1 MPNPTKNSLIIYSTL
16 NLYNSMINSKSLIDR
31 FLRYI
36 KIDTQSDDTVTDK
49 FPSTEKQLI
58 LSHILVEE
66 LKELGLKDVTIDEFG
81 YVMATVPANIDK
93 KIPTI
98 GFLAHV
104 DTAPDMLGLNVKPRF
119 IENYDGTEIVLN
131 KELNVTLSPSEFPE
145 LKNYLGQTLIVTD
158 GTTLL
163 GADDKAG
170 VAEIM
175 TAIEY
180 MVKNPEF
187 KHGPIRIG
195 FTVDEEVGRGVDH
208 FDVEKFNADFAYTL
222 DGGAIGEME
231 YENFNA
237 AGAKISI
244 QGRNIH
250 PGYAKDKMINAILVA
265 MEFNSLLPPSQRPEH
280 TQDYDGFYHLIK
292 IEGSV
297 ENASFQYII
306 RDHNR
311 KKFEARKTFMTK
323 VAEFLNIKYGEGVV
337 NLEIKDQYYNMRE
350 KVEPVYHVVE
360 TAVKAMEQ
368 VGVKPKVKPIRGG
381 TDGARLSYMGLPCPN
396 LFAGGENFHGKQE
409 YVPVESMV
417 KATEVMLKIIELYA
431 AK

>member
-1 MPNPTKNSLIIYSTL
+1 
-16 NLYNSMINSKSLIDR
+16 MINQKSLIDR
-31 FLRYI
+31 FLRYV
-36 KIDTQSDDTVTDK
+36 KIDTQADDTVTDI
-49 FPSTEKQLI
+49 FPSTKKQFE
-58 LSHILVEE
+58 LSNLLVKE
-66 LKELGLKDVTIDEFG
+66 LNELGLKDVTIDEYG
-81 YVMATVPANIDK
+81 YIMATVPGNIDK
-93 KIPTI
+93 KVPTI

-104 DTAPDMLGLNVKPRF
+104 DTAPDMSGKDVKPRF
-119 IENYDGTEIVLN
+119 VENYDGSEIVLN
-131 KELNVTLSPSEFPE
+131 KELNVTLSPTEFPE
-145 LKNYLGQTLIVTD
+145 LMNYKGQTLIVTD

-170 VAEIM
+170 IAEIM

-180 MVKNPEF
+180 MMSNPEF

-208 FDVEKFNADFAYTL
+208 FDVKKFNADFGYTL
-222 DGGAIGEME
+222 DGGAIGELE

-237 AGAKISI
+237 AGAKVII

-250 PGYAKDKMINAILVA
+250 PGYAKDKMINSILVA
-265 MEFNSLLPPSQRPEH
+265 MEFNSLLPSQQRPEH
-280 TQDYDGFYHLIK
+280 TQGYEGFYHLIK
-292 IEGSV
+292 MDGSV
-297 ENASFQYII
+297 ENATFQYII

-311 KKFEARKTFMTK
+311 EKFEARKAFISK
-323 VAEFLNIKYGEGVV
+323 VADFINMKYGEGVV
-337 NLEIKDQYYNMRE
+337 TLELKDQYYNMRE
-350 KVEPVYHVVE
+350 MVEPVYHVVE

-409 YVPVESMV
+409 YVAVESMV

-431 AK
+431 QK

>member
-1 MPNPTKNSLIIYSTL
+1 
-16 NLYNSMINSKSLIDR
+16 MINQQSLIDR

-36 KIDTQSDDTVTDK
+36 KIDTQADDTVTDI
-49 FPSTEKQLI
+49 FPSTKKQLE
-58 LSHILVEE
+58 LSNMLVKE
-66 LKELGLKDVTIDEFG
+66 LKELGLKDVTIDQYG
-81 YVMATVPANIDK
+81 YVMATVPSNIDK
-93 KIPTI
+93 KVPTI

-104 DTAPDMLGLNVKPRF
+104 DTAPDMSGKDVKPRF
-119 IENYDGTEIVLN
+119 IENYDGTEIILN
-131 KELNVTLSPSEFPE
+131 KELNVTLSPTEFPE
-145 LKNYLGQTLIVTD
+145 LKGYIGQTLIVTD

-170 VAEIM
+170 IAEIM
-175 TAIEY
+175 TAVEF
-180 MVKNPEF
+180 MLGNPEF

-208 FDVEKFNADFAYTL
+208 FDVNQFNADFGYTL

-237 AGAKISI
+237 AGAKVTI

-250 PGYAKDKMINAILVA
+250 PGYAKDKMINSIHVA
-265 MEFNSLLPPSQRPEH
+265 MEFNSLLPPNERPEH
-280 TQDYDGFYHLIK
+280 TEGYDGFYHLIK
-292 IEGSV
+292 MDGSV

-311 KKFEARKTFMTK
+311 EKFEARKAFIAK
-323 VAEFLNIKYGEGVV
+323 IAEFINMKYGEGVV
-337 NLEIKDQYYNMRE
+337 KLEVTDQYYNMRE

-409 YVPVESMV
+409 YVAVESMV

-431 AK
+431 QK

>member
-1 MPNPTKNSLIIYSTL
+1 
-16 NLYNSMINSKSLIDR
+16 MINSNSLVDR

-49 FPSTEKQLI
+49 FPSTEKQLV
-58 LSHILVEE
+58 LSRMLVNE
-66 LKELGLKDVTIDEFG
+66 LKELGLTDVTIDEYG
-81 YVMATVPANIDK
+81 YVLATVPANTDK
-93 KIPTI
+93 KLPTI

-104 DTAPDMLGLNVKPRF
+104 DTAPDMSGLNVNPRF
-119 IENYDGTEIVLN
+119 IENYDGSEIILN
-131 KELNVTLSPSEFPE
+131 KDINVTLSPAEFPE
-145 LKNYLGQTLIVTD
+145 LKSYIGQTLIVTD

-180 MVKNPEF
+180 MVKTPEF
-187 KHGPIRIG
+187 KHGPVRIG

-208 FDVEKFNADFAYTL
+208 FNVEKFNADFAYTL
-222 DGGAIGEME
+222 DGGAIGELE

-250 PGYAKDKMINAILVA
+250 PGYAKDKMINAILVS
-265 MEFNSLLPPSQRPEH
+265 MEFNSLLPANQRPEH
-280 TQDYDGFYHLIK
+280 TQDYDGFFHLIK
-292 IEGSV
+292 MEGSV
-297 ENASFQYII
+297 ENATFQYII

-311 KKFEARKTFMTK
+311 QKFEARKAFMTK
-323 VAEFLNIKYGEGVV
+323 VAEFLNMKYGEGVV

-360 TAVKAMEQ
+360 TAVRAMEQ
-368 VGVKPKVKPIRGG
+368 VGVKPNVKPIRGG

-431 AK
+431 QK